1 MRNTLLI
8 YLLAAVFFV
17 VTADTLAWRVSAGEK
32 TQTWTGFVTDTHCGT
47 NCQVTKNMTPDL
59 KCIRLCVKRGS
70 KYGLWTGNQV
80 YVLEPQ
86 AEAAKYA
93 AKEVKVTGT
102 IYGDAI
108 RATSIV
114 LVEPSVAAPKRQT
127 P

>member
-17 VTADTLAWRVSAGEK
+17 AAADTFARRASAGEK
-32 TQTWTGFVTDTHCGT
+32 TQMWTGYVTDTHCGT

-70 KYGLWTGNQV
+70 KYGLWSGNKV
-80 YVLEPQ
+80 YVLDPQ
-86 AEAAKYA
+86 SEAAKYA
-93 AKEVKVTGT
+93 AKNVKVTGT
-102 IYGDAI
+102 MSGDTI
-108 RATSIV
+108 RAASIV